1 VPEPNA
7 VRPVD
12 AGRAGGADR
21 PGETDRPPETDRLVV
36 RFEPRSAVG
45 LVLGI
50 LIVTFGAGFLA
61 STKRS
66 LTILAVGILLA
77 FAIEP
82 LVQLVQ
88 RRVGGRR
95 SLAVGLVSAALFTG
109 FTALAVTVGP
119 AAVDQ
124 IERFGEELPDTLAEI
139 ESLPVVGPRLREAD
153 AAERIEEWIDTLP
166 ANLDDDEIGDVAR
179 GALNA
184 VLNALG
190 AILVAVVV
198 LLDGPR
204 LVDRLRVLVP
214 EPYRPRADRVGRA
227 FAKVVGTYFAGS
239 LLVATIG
246 GTWVLVV
253 GLVVGVP
260 LAPVAAIWY
269 AVVSLIPQIGGFLGT
284 SFVTLLALTQGVVPA
299 LIVLVLVTGYMN
311 FENYVITPAVV
322 GESVDLSP
330 PVTMLAAL
338 VGGAAAGVPGALAA
352 TPLVGTVKALYME
365 ARFGEQPVEDQPLRE
380 RLPGPIRR
388 VLDRVRPPA
397 EAP

>member
-1 VPEPNA
+1 M
-7 VRPVD
+7 
-12 AGRAGGADR
+12 
-21 PGETDRPPETDRLVV
+21 
-36 RFEPRSAVG
+36 
-45 LVLGI
+45 
-50 LIVTFGAGFLA
+50 
-61 STKRS
+61 
-66 LTILAVGILLA
+66 
-77 FAIEP
+77 
-82 LVQLVQ
+82 
-88 RRVGGRR
+88 
-95 SLAVGLVSAALFTG
+95 
-109 FTALAVTVGP
+109 
-119 AAVDQ
+119 
-124 IERFGEELPDTLAEI
+124 
-139 ESLPVVGPRLREAD
+139 
-153 AAERIEEWIDTLP
+153 
-166 ANLDDDEIGDVAR
+166 
-179 GALNA
+179 
-184 VLNALG
+184 
-190 AILVAVVV
+190 
-198 LLDGPR
+198 
-204 LVDRLRVLVP
+204 
-214 EPYRPRADRVGRA
+214 
-227 FAKVVGTYFAGS
+227 
-239 LLVATIG
+239 
-246 GTWVLVV
+246 
-253 GLVVGVP
+253 P